1 MFLPIQFNLCGFFK
15 RIYQFLC
22 GKNTFISKFVYDYFL
37 SLTLSSMNC
46 VLPYSYIALLF
57 MSQ

>member
-1 MFLPIQFNLCGFFK
+1 MVKIHL
-15 RIYQFLC
+15 
-22 GKNTFISKFVYDYFL
+22 SKLFTILIL

-57 MSQ
+57 MSQKSDNKKNVSEGNPAFLTLT